1 MRKKIKLAF
10 SDFWGG
16 FEYDPTGKTEYDNII
31 YRILSERFDIEVSK
45 QPDFLIYSVFGQN
58 HKSFNGKKIMYT
70 GENMRPDLGYCDY
83 ALSFD
88 YTDDKRNLRF
98 PLSAITLYESG
109 IRGEFPRST
118 DIEKV
123 KREKTKFCNFVFSNP
138 NAPVR
143 NALLSELM
151 KYKHVDSGGRAF
163 NNIGYL
169 VSDKQQFISQY
180 KFTIAMENSESPGYT
195 TEKLVHPKTTDSIPI
210 YWGNPL
216 VHNDWNTK
224 AFINAYDFQN
234 IGQLVDFIKEVD
246 NDDSLY
252 EKMLLEPHFNG
263 EMPKDLRHTSLIEFF
278 ERITQ

>member
-1 MRKKIKLAF
+1 MRKKIRLAF

-16 FEYDPTGKTEYDNII
+16 FEYDPSGKTEYDNIF
-31 YRILSERFDIEVSK
+31 YRILSESFDIEISN
-45 QPDFLIYSVFGQN
+45 QPDFLIYSVFGQS
-58 HKSFNGKKIMYT
+58 HTKFNGRKIMYT
-70 GENMRPDLGYCDY
+70 GENMRPDLEYCDY

-88 YTDDKRNLRF
+88 YIDDERNLRF

-109 IRGEFPRST
+109 IKGDFPRNT
-118 DIEKV
+118 DIEKI

-163 NNIGYL
+163 NNIGQL
-169 VSDKQQFISQY
+169 VGDKQQFISQY

-195 TEKLVHPKTTDSIPI
+195 TEKLVHPKTADSIPI

-216 VHNDWNTK
+216 VHKDWNTK

-234 IGQLVDFIKEVD
+234 IGQLVEFIKEVD

-278 ERITQ
+278 DRITQ